1 MAAKFVKICG
11 LTNYSDARFAFE
23 AGADYLGFILIPGS
37 LRAIDREEFEKI
49 DFGKKVGV
57 FQNAP
62 LDYVLSFKLDTI
74 QLHGTESE
82 EYVDELRART
92 NCEIWKALPIVDT
105 GSLEF
110 AKSRY
115 KGLAILADGEK
126 GGRHCDRVLAHEL
139 SVMRPTI
146 LAGQLTPENVGEAI
160 NLVDPIGVD
169 AASGVETEN
178 DPRKKDEHK
187 ILAFINEVRKHLC

>member
-11 LTNYSDARFAFE
+11 LTNYADARFAFE

-37 LRAIDREEFEKI
+37 LRAIEKEEFDRI

-57 FQNAP
+57 FLNAP
-62 LDYVLSFKLDTI
+62 IDYVLSFKLDTI

-82 EYVDELRART
+82 EYVDELRAKT
-92 NCEIWKALPIVDT
+92 HCEIWKALPIVDSE
-105 GSLEF
+105 SLAF
-110 AKSRY
+110 AKERY
-115 KGLAILADGEK
+115 KGLTILADGEK
-126 GGRHCDRVLAHEL
+126 GGRHCDRVLARDL
-139 SVMRPTI
+139 CAARPAI

-160 NLVDPIGVD
+160 KLVDPIGVD
-169 AASGVETEN
+169 AASGVESAN

-187 ILAFINEVRKHLC
+187 ILAFINEVRKHL

>member
-1 MAAKFVKICG
+1 MPGKFIKICG
-11 LTNYSDARFAFE
+11 LTNYSDAKAAFE
-23 AGADYLGFILIPGS
+23 AGADYLGFILVPGAR
-37 LRAIDREEFEKI
+37 RAIDKAEFDKI

-57 FQNAP
+57 FLNAP
-62 LDYVLSFKLDTI
+62 IDFVLSFKLDVI

-92 NCEIWKALPIVDT
+92 NCEIWKALPIVDAE
-105 GSLEF
+105 SLAF

-115 KGLAILADGEK
+115 KGLTILADGEK
-126 GGRHCDRVLAHEL
+126 GGRHCDRVLAREL
-139 SVMRPTI
+139 SAVRPTI

-169 AASGVETEN
+169 AASGVESEN

-187 ILAFINEVRKHLC
+187 ILAFINEVRKHL